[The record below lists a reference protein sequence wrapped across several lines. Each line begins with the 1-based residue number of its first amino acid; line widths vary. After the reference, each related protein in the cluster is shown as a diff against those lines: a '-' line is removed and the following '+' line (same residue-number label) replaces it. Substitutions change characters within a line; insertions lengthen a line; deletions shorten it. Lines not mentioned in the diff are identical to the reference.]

1 MSGHLGVGRW
11 SGWRSVGADS
21 VQAPPRACRR
31 GRDHVSSSRS
41 PHSEKEPA
49 RLMRGVPPTPLG
61 PPGRGLALLS
71 AVGARDRRSHRIGE
85 VSKGAQRARR
95 LPGTERRLQG
105 SRRGAAGW
113 VGIPSQVLRGQLLT
127 QDYLPGGA
135 QARPPAG
142 PCPLPLR
149 GLRSRGRSLRP
160 TVTYPP
166 PPEWPR
172 PSTSL
177 LG

>member
-1 MSGHLGVGRW
+1 
-11 SGWRSVGADS
+11 
-21 VQAPPRACRR
+21 
-31 GRDHVSSSRS
+31 
-41 PHSEKEPA
+41 
-49 RLMRGVPPTPLG
+49 MRGVPPTPLG

-71 AVGARDRRSHRIGE
+71 AVGARDRRSHRIGV
-85 VSKGAQRARR
+85 VSEGAQRARR
-95 LPGTERRLQG
+95 LPGAERRLQG

-113 VGIPSQVLRGQLLT
+113 VGTPCQVPSGRPLT
-127 QDYLPGGA
+127 QDYPPGGA

-142 PCPLPLR
+142 PYPLPLR

-160 TVTYPP
+160 TGTCPP